1 MNLESVEDLTSEQR
15 EEVLRRLV
23 EIKKQGRK
31 RQEVKGQVWEFE
43 QSADMSLTAEDV
55 LERLDS
61 AELSVLKAKLTGKE
75 KEKSPIPELDTAEAA
90 IKRYLERQRDSLE
103 LKRLAER
110 LFVLWG
116 TVMHSRGFEKAF
128 SADGSCRDIVA
139 AFDAE
144 LGEMEESFRLYD
156 LVLRYSGPIHSV
168 ADLESGKLDA
178 DMAAFEASEDHLKNV
193 EMIEFMQ
200 SRRQE
205 IRDRTKTHGIDGE
218 KGAEP
223 RRQPLHV

>member
-1 MNLESVEDLTSEQR
+1 M
-15 EEVLRRLV
+15 
-23 EIKKQGRK
+23 
-31 RQEVKGQVWEFE
+31 KGQVWEFE
-43 QSADMSLTAEDV
+43 QSAEMPVTAEDV
-55 LERLDS
+55 LERLDP
-61 AELSVLKAKLTGKE
+61 AELSVLKARLTGKE
-75 KEKSPIPELDTAEAA
+75 KEKSAIPELDTAEAA

-116 TVMHSRGFEKAF
+116 TVMHSRGFDKAF

-156 LVLRYSGPIHSV
+156 LAKRYSGPTHSV

-193 EMIEFMQ
+193 EMIEFIQ
-200 SRRQE
+200 SQRQE
-205 IRDRTKTHGIDGE
+205 IRDRAKTHGIDGE